1 MTIPNGILGYFKPR
15 MLYLIAAMYSTG
27 HYEDINDSHYRTDV
41 TIKQLSS
48 ISGDTLCYIEESLYP
63 QIRKS
68 NNVFIKWDGNYFS
81 HQVTEKGYI
90 ARRNI
95 FSLLKPTE
103 NFRIIRSGIF
113 QDNRFTPDEKGYIIA
128 LYMLCINNTFRFEL
142 SDTAIAKSIGVSL
155 NTWKKYKN
163 VLVEKGVIQKFKNA
177 PAGLLDPNFGNAMVL
192 NYEYLGYKSA
202 SIIQEEALQDIN
214 YISDITYMQSMIMD
228 AE

>member
-1 MTIPNGILGYFKPR
+1 
-15 MLYLIAAMYSTG
+15 
-27 HYEDINDSHYRTDV
+27 
-41 TIKQLSS
+41 
-48 ISGDTLCYIEESLYP
+48 
-63 QIRKS
+63 
-68 NNVFIKWDGNYFS
+68 
-81 HQVTEKGYI
+81 
-90 ARRNI
+90 
-95 FSLLKPTE
+95 
-103 NFRIIRSGIF
+103 
-113 QDNRFTPDEKGYIIA
+113 
-128 LYMLCINNTFRFEL
+128 MLCINNTFRFEL

-177 PAGLLDPNFGNAMVL
+177 PAGLLDPNFENAMVL